1 MRWWGP
7 ISYVSCS
14 YVWFVL
20 ICDLFLFVSSS
31 FLWVEMVLFVSWS
44 YLWVG
49 LICELVLFVLKV
61 ILVRWGTLTWET
73 CSHFCV
79 IFLCDDFNI
88 SRIIIWWNK
97 TTLPVFIERW
107 SFQWKRLCW
116 RFVWIRDAT
125 YNRVLA
131 AVLFA
136 SFPYLLLVL
145 GGKTERTS

>member
-116 RFVWIRDAT
+116 KFVWIRDPT
-125 YNRVLA
+125 YNRVFSCGLICFISISIA
-131 AVLFA
+131 GF
-136 SFPYLLLVL
+136 
-145 GGKTERTS
+145 GGKNREN